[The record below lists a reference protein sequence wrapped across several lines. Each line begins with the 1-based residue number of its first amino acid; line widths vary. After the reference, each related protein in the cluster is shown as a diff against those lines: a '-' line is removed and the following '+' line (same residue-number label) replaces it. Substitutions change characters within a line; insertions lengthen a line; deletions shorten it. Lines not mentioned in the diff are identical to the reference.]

1 MSNSNNR
8 RSNNRSAGSK
18 PPRRTG
24 DAAKAQRA
32 GAESSAV
39 KRASEEAAEAVEES
53 VDDAA
58 EESVDESVHDATDAA
73 SEPRTAAAKARRSNA
88 RDGSESD
95 AAPRRDAARSDSTPR
110 LPDDGTP
117 AARERPTRSR
127 SADGS
132 SAKSSA
138 KPRAKSSAKQAARK
152 QAAKP
157 SAKRRARPS
166 DPDRRPPSARNG
178 DAAAAN
184 GAQRSS
190 SARRPESSPEPTETR
205 PRRRVKA
212 PSGDAPALPERA
224 ERAEQR
230 GATQRYE
237 VFYGE
242 AEFAVRDRSLE
253 ALWYEI
259 ADQWGPSD
267 VGPIALVPVPP
278 MTTSDAARYAERF
291 ASIGA
296 AIDGDRVKLITALDL
311 WPSDTS
317 LAREIEQSRS
327 ERTAIVLESP
337 SLNPASIPI
346 IRRCTTV
353 VPVVQLGLSD
363 EDEVGQLVAGTGRA
377 PSTTMLCIDR
387 PKRRRGLARL
397 RRRPK
402 ATAKA

>member
-18 PPRRTG
+18 PQRRTS
-24 DAAKAQRA
+24 DAAKQGQRA
-32 GAESSAV
+32 GAQRSAM
-39 KRASEEAAEAVEES
+39 KRASEEAAEAADAVEDAADDAVDAVEE
-53 VDDAA
+53 
-58 EESVDESVHDATDAA
+58 AA
-73 SEPRTAAAKARRSNA
+73 SEAAEPRTAAAKARRTRS
-88 RDGSESD
+88 RDADEREP
-95 AAPRRDAARSDSTPR
+95 AKRRDAARRDSTPR
-110 LPDDGTP
+110 LPDDDGTP
-117 AARERPTRSR
+117 TGRERPVRRSTAGGSSTRS
-127 SADGS
+127 GS
-132 SAKSSA
+132 KPAAKSPA
-138 KPRAKSSAKQAARK
+138 KQPAKS
-152 QAAKP
+152 
-157 SAKRRARPS
+157 RRTRPAE
-166 DPDRRPPSARNG
+166 PERRSTAARNG
-178 DAAAAN
+178 DAASTN
-184 GAQRSS
+184 GSRRTT
-190 SARRPESSPEPTETR
+190 SARRPDPAAEPAEGRT
-205 PRRRVKA
+205 RRRSKPA
-212 PSGDAPALPERA
+212 DADVAERA
-224 ERAEQR
+224 ERPDRSER
-230 GATQRYE
+230 RNPVQRYE

-242 AEFAVRDRSLE
+242 ADLAERDRSLE

-278 MTTSDAARYAERF
+278 MTTADAARYAERF

-311 WPSDTS
+311 WPSDTT

-353 VPVVQLGLSD
+353 VPVVQLGLSQ

-377 PSTTMLCIDR
+377 PSTTMLCIER

-402 ATAKA
+402 ATAKV